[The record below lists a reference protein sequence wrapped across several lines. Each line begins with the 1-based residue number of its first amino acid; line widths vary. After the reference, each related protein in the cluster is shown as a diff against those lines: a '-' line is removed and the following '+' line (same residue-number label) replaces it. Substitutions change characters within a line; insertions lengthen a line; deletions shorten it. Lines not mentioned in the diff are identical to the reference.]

1 MRKNVSL
8 SENKPAAGVK
18 SKGRIQDWTWKGWMV
33 CSLFP
38 LLISPQRR
46 TQVCTFGIDH
56 NRSCGGRGI
65 WSLSK
70 LKTHFCRETALVIKM
85 LLCETDVTGAAA
97 ERWGKIKNYNGV
109 ENISFFFFFLKK
121 TYQNSTKKQN
131 CFEAMYF
138 PCTWWWK
145 PVKLHDLW
153 KEVERNALKYFFS
166 SHPVYMSYL
175 VNKIKNFP
183 RAGTQPHVSSWSLV
197 TLYLCLWFNKISFPY
212 IRDGHV
218 RLNRLCTAQF

>member
-109 ENISFFFFFLKK
+109 ENISFFFFKRPTRIAQRSK
-121 TYQNSTKKQN
+121 T
-131 CFEAMYF
+131 
-138 PCTWWWK
+138 
-145 PVKLHDLW
+145 
-153 KEVERNALKYFFS
+153 ALKLCIFPAPGGES
-166 SHPVYMSYL
+166 L
-175 VNKIKNFP
+175 WNFMIY
-183 RAGTQPHVSSWSLV
+183 GKKWSEM
-197 TLYLCLWFNKISFPY
+197 
-212 IRDGHV
+212 H
-218 RLNRLCTAQF
+218 